1 MSSAQNLQSILVSL
15 QSTYGTETF
24 SAAMAALSAPPSV
37 AAKAPEQAKKVKIQK
52 KSKEPV
58 EAPPSDSASSP
69 EKAPRTQSATQKAW
83 TAFVA
88 EQGSTEAFAS
98 WKSAQP
104 EQKGNLKMVFAKTVK
119 EANPEA
125 YKTWAASWVSDHGS
139 DAPAAPPAPPA
150 SEPADA
156 EKKKRG
162 RPAGFKMSEEAKAK
176 AAATRAAKKDGKS
189 NAAAAAAVPLP
200 ASPPPG
206 VLVNEYELLE
216 IDGETYFY
224 DEEKGF
230 CFKNEN
236 GEAGDFAGTF
246 DGVDFRPC

>member
-1 MSSAQNLQSILVSL
+1 MSSAQTLQSILASL
-15 QSTYGTETF
+15 QSTYGPETF

-37 AAKAPEQAKKVKIQK
+37 AAKAPEQSKKVKIQK
-52 KSKEPV
+52 KSKEPT

-88 EQGSTEAFAS
+88 EQGSTEAFSS

-119 EANPEA
+119 EANPDA
-125 YKTWAASWVSDHGS
+125 YKSWASAWVSDHS
-139 DAPAAPPAPPA
+139 DAPLAPPAPPA
-150 SEPADA
+150 ASAEEK

-162 RPAGFKMSEEAKAK
+162 RPAGFKMSEETKAK
-176 AAATRAAKKDGKS
+176 AAATRAAKKEGKS
-189 NAAAAAAVPLP
+189 NAAAASAVPLP

-206 VLVNEYELLE
+206 VLVNEYEELE
-216 IDGETYFY
+216 IDGESFFY
-224 DEEKGF
+224 DETRGF
-230 CFKNEN
+230 CFKNED
-236 GEAGDFAGTF
+236 GEPGDYAGTF
-246 DGVDFRPC
+246 DGVDFHPC